1 MNSNEYCDQVERKD
15 ILHKKLEKD
24 FLIRDN
30 GSPLVSLK
38 DTGLDLIY
46 EPSIMKGYQYLVR
59 EELVEKIERISGSLV
74 KKQKTLVIRSAWRS
88 FRHQRLLWER
98 NFSATQKKFPSKKT
112 EEINEIVS
120 YYIAP
125 ERKSTHSTGGAVD
138 ALIYDRES
146 DRILDFG
153 TNNGYKIE
161 LNKQCYPLH
170 PEISQQAK
178 ENRKLL
184 IELFESE
191 DFVCDMK
198 EYWHFDF
205 GNIGWA
211 IEKGK
216 DHAIFGILEKS
227 DAELI

>member
-1 MNSNEYCDQVERKD
+1 MNTKEYCDQVEAKD
-15 ILHKKLEKD
+15 IFHKKLEQNFIIK
-24 FLIRDN
+24 DN

-38 DTGLDLIY
+38 DCKLPLVY
-46 EPSIMKGYQYLVR
+46 EPSIMKGYRYLVR
-59 EELVEKIERISGSLV
+59 GELVDKIARISECL
-74 KKQKTLVIRSAWRS
+74 KKKDKPLVIRSAWRS
-88 FRHQRLLWER
+88 FRHQRVLWEQ
-98 NFSATQKKFPSKKT
+98 NFASIQKKYPSKRI

-125 ERKSTHSTGGAVD
+125 QHKSTHSTGGALD
-138 ALIYDRES
+138 ALIYDQKK

-153 TNNGYKIE
+153 TNKGFEIE
-161 LNKQCYPLH
+161 LSKKCYPFH
-170 PEISQQAK
+170 PEISKQAK

-184 IELFESE
+184 IDQFESE

-198 EYWHFDF
+198 EYWHFDY

-216 DHAIFGILEKS
+216 DNAFFGIIEKV
-227 DAELI
+227 DPV